1 MSRHCIELEAREGY
15 SGHSIAMSSFQ
26 ILVSHNEVQ
35 QRIRQGQCSG
45 RLPKTGKQTN
55 DCVVHTHSKGRAHKC
70 KHTAFNRNDRIWQV
84 TTNCKTKD
92 QTVSNYH
99 WGWDLRGTINRQSSH
114 VKRERLRYE
123 FKVQLAILIVT
134 QTKLS
139 SEIVSETYKQKHR
152 IKQPSVDPNRSSSNV
167 LHSTVKTQVGSIRFS
182 SPVKHT
188 KTISDGCEKLTNH
201 FSLYRLRIRAVYLLF
216 LLYTSSP
223 FSIISQW
230 EGVTC
235 INLQIQYL
243 HEFSW

>member
-1 MSRHCIELEAREGY
+1 MRPPWD
-15 SGHSIAMSSFQ
+15 
-26 ILVSHNEVQ
+26 N
-35 QRIRQGQCSG
+35 
-45 RLPKTGKQTN
+45 KQAEFS
-55 DCVVHTHSKGRAHKC
+55 DKRDGLKY
-70 KHTAFNRNDRIWQV
+70 KI
-84 TTNCKTKD
+84 
-92 QTVSNYH
+92 
-99 WGWDLRGTINRQSSH
+99 RGTISYSNSYP
-114 VKRERLRYE
+114 KL
-123 FKVQLAILIVT
+123 
-134 QTKLS
+134 KLS
-139 SEIVSETYKQKHR
+139 SEIVSETYKRKHR
-152 IKQPSVDPNRSSSNV
+152 IKQPSIDPNRSSSNV

-243 HEFSW
+243 HEFS